1 MKEKDTNALYYKLQV
16 LNNPHL
22 LKASFLYLIIFLLFY
37 LLPFLLVGYHLYSSD
52 RSKQLLSLSL
62 SWQNYYLSK
71 VIEVFF
77 MQLIRTL
84 MQNCGQIGFFF
95 FFWHI
100 PCAPPMYACPLSSS
114 KPVLVVPYSHS
125 TLLRITIVSCNK
137 LSTLHEHFIKLI
149 KGDKKV
155 IVQTQDTP
163 NTLHSTSNTRH
174 ITWLIKL

>member
-37 LLPFLLVGYHLYSSD
+37 LLSFLLVGYHLYSSD

-62 SWQNYYLSK
+62 SLDKTITYQNSLKCFLCNWYIPLCK
-71 VIEVFF
+71 IVVK
-77 MQLIRTL
+77 L
-84 MQNCGQIGFFF
+84 GFFF
-95 FFWHI
+95 FFGI
-100 PCAPPMYACPLSSS
+100 SL
-114 KPVLVVPYSHS
+114 VLHPY
-125 TLLRITIVSCNK
+125 K
-137 LSTLHEHFIKLI
+137 LSTLHEHFIKLV